1 MSPEKPNPRTFT
13 SALAHVGTALLGR
26 HTQFSGAQAPLAR
39 HARCSRRKAKMPP
52 FRFRAFPPFF
62 LSTVIA
68 TGLPIAKSV
77 AVTGCSSGVEA
88 FPSGQSGPAATAGS
102 SFGGGDSAG
111 STFAGGSPGLAPGT
125 TSSGTVTPIGEGDG
139 GPGAQFGPQPNAD
152 FSNCGVSSDPSSVA
166 ESGATSGG
174 PAITTPPGLPSD
186 VPLFRPTVTA
196 SVPPPPIS
204 GGTLIGLQ
212 AGSIAVASDPDRDA
226 IYVVDT
232 SGAKVL
238 QTIALQSGDEPGRL
252 VEDGIGRVHIA
263 LRSGGALVTI
273 DPGSGSIIARRSVCP
288 APRGVAWDSTTDLV
302 WVACATGEL
311 VALPAAGGPI
321 AKQWVV
327 ERDLRDVTIRN
338 GAISVTEFRSAQIL
352 RLAADGSIAR
362 RDSIQPNG
370 LTTPQVAW
378 RAVESSTYGTFVVH
392 QDDSTVSIPTNTMGA
407 YGLGSCGAV
416 SSSCAMIDDATGAE
430 VGTSSLSGAVLPVD
444 FAITPDGTSLLA
456 VFAGNGFSSSG
467 LELQVLAID
476 SFSSP
481 GNSPPCP
488 PSVGSSFPASGFEVD
503 AGIVAFDASGLADVS
518 TGFVAPAFMPEQAV
532 AVAFDSAGRVLV
544 QSREPAV
551 LHILDLQAV
560 GNGLSNPLGGS
571 PVVLSST
578 SRDDLGHDIFHA
590 TAGAPIACAS
600 CHPEG
605 GDDGHVWILD
615 GFARRTP
622 SLRGTIAGTAPYHW
636 PGDQPD
642 FPTLTNNVYTGRMGG
657 QELTSVQTA
666 ALQSWVQ
673 SIPAPPAPSWL
684 DAAAASRG
692 KQVFEGSSAK
702 CATCH
707 SGPKLTDNDTL
718 NVGTCGAFQVPP
730 LVGVGWR
737 APLMH
742 NGCATT
748 LADRFGKCSTGA
760 HGSVAGFSAGQ
771 ISDLTAYLDSL

>member
-1 MSPEKPNPRTFT
+1 M
-13 SALAHVGTALLGR
+13 TALVGFRLS
-26 HTQFSGAQAPLAR
+26 HTS
-39 HARCSRRKAKMPP
+39 
-52 FRFRAFPPFF
+52 F
-62 LSTVIA
+62 LSTGIA
-68 TGLPIAKSV
+68 TGLAIASSI
-77 AVTGCSSGVEA
+77 AVTACSSGVA
-88 FPSGQSGPAATAGS
+88 PSSSTAAGS
-102 SFGGGDSAG
+102 GSTLGSAASAG
-111 STFAGGSPGLAPGT
+111 STFAGGSSGITPGT
-125 TSSGTVTPIGEGDG
+125 TSSGIMTLIGGDSG
-139 GPGAQFGPQPNAD
+139 GPAEPGTQFGPLPNAD
-152 FSNCGVSSDPSSVA
+152 FSNCGVSSDSSSVA
-166 ESGATSGG
+166 GGGTTGGG
-174 PAITTPPGLPSD
+174 PPPGPPPPPGLASAP
-186 VPLFRPTVTA
+186 PLFGPTVTA

-252 VEDGIGRVHIA
+252 VEDGIGRVHVA
-263 LRSGGALVTI
+263 LRSGGALVTV
-273 DPGSGSIIARRSVCP
+273 DPGSGSILARRSVCP

-327 ERDLRDVTIRN
+327 ERDLRDVIIRN

-352 RLAADGSIAR
+352 RLTADGSIAR
-362 RDSIQPNG
+362 RDSIKPNG

-378 RAVESSTYGTFVVH
+378 RAVESSTHGTFVVH
-392 QDDSTVSIPTNTMGA
+392 QDDSTVSIPTHTMGA
-407 YGLGSCGAV
+407 YGSGSCGAV

-430 VGTSSLSGAVLPVD
+430 VGTSSLFGAVLPVD
-444 FAITPDGTSLLA
+444 FAITPDDTSLLA

-467 LELQVLAID
+467 LELQVLPID

-481 GNSPPCP
+481 GNPPLCP
-488 PSVGSSFPASGFEVD
+488 PVGVSSAPPFSGSSGLPASGIEVD
-503 AGIVAFDASGLADVS
+503 AGVVAFDASSGADVS
-518 TGFVAPAFMPEQAV
+518 TGFVAPAFTPEQAI

-551 LHILDLQAV
+551 LHILDLSTM
-560 GNGLSNPLGGS
+560 GSGLSNPLGGKQ
-571 PVVLSST
+571 VVLST
-578 SRDDLGHDIFHA
+578 VSRDDTGHDIFHA
-590 TAGAPIACAS
+590 MAGAPIACAS

-636 PGDQPD
+636 PGDQSD

-657 QELTSVQTA
+657 QKLTPDRTA
-666 ALQSWVQ
+666 ALESWVQ
-673 SIPAPPAPSWL
+673 SIPAPPSPSWV

-692 KQVFEGSSAK
+692 KQVYEGSTAG

-707 SGPKLTDNDTL
+707 SGPKLTDNKTL
-718 NVGTCGAFQVPP
+718 DVGTCGAFQVPP

-742 NGCATT
+742 NGCAAT
-748 LADRFGKCSTGA
+748 LADRFGKCSTPA
-760 HGSVAGFSAGQ
+760 HGSVQGLSAGE
-771 ISDLTAYLDSL
+771 ISDLTAYLETL

>member
-1 MSPEKPNPRTFT
+1 MTILGFRPFPSFFA
-13 SALAHVGTALLGR
+13 SA
-26 HTQFSGAQAPLAR
+26 
-39 HARCSRRKAKMPP
+39 
-52 FRFRAFPPFF
+52 
-62 LSTVIA
+62 VIA
-68 TGLPIAKSV
+68 TGLAIANSV
-77 AVTGCSSGVEA
+77 ALTGCSSGVEA
-88 FPSGQSGPAATAGS
+88 FPGGQSGPVATAGS
-102 SFGGGDSAG
+102 SFGGGGSAG
-111 STFAGGSPGLAPGT
+111 STFAGGSPGSSSAT
-125 TSSGTVTPIGEGDG
+125 TSSGTVTPLGVEDG
-139 GPGAQFGPQPNAD
+139 GPGEPGAQFGPQPNAD
-152 FSNCGVSSDPSSVA
+152 FSSCGVSSDPSSVG
-166 ESGATSGG
+166 ESGTSSGVL
-174 PAITTPPGLPSD
+174 PLITAPEGGLPID
-186 VPLFRPTVTA
+186 APLFGPTVTA

-204 GGTLIGLQ
+204 GGTLIGLR

-232 SGAKVL
+232 SGAQVL
-238 QTIALQSGDEPGRL
+238 QTIALQTGDEPGRL
-252 VEDGIGRVHIA
+252 VEDGIGRVHVA

-273 DPGSGSIIARRSVCP
+273 DPGSGSIMARRSVCP

-321 AKQWVV
+321 AKQWVI
-327 ERDLRDVTIRN
+327 ERDLRDVIVHD

-378 RAVESSTYGTFVVH
+378 RAVESSTHGTFVVH
-392 QDDSTVSIPTNTMGA
+392 QDDSTVSIPTDTMGA

-430 VGTSSLSGAVLPVD
+430 VGTSSLPGAVLPVD
-444 FAITPDGTSLLA
+444 FAITPDESSLLA

-467 LELQVLAID
+467 LELQVLPID

-481 GNSPPCP
+481 SNFPLCVPGGVSLP
-488 PSVGSSFPASGFEVD
+488 PSVGSSFPFEVD
-503 AGIVAFDASGLADVS
+503 AGIVEFDASSAADAS
-518 TGFVAPAFMPEQAV
+518 TGVVGPAFTPEQAI

-544 QSREPAV
+544 QSREPPV

-560 GNGLSNPLGGS
+560 GNGLTNPLGGAQ
-571 PVVLSST
+571 VVLSSA
-578 SRDDLGHDIFHA
+578 SRDDSGHDIFHA

-657 QELTSVQTA
+657 QQLASDQTA
-666 ALQSWVQ
+666 ALESWVQ
-673 SIPAPPAPSWL
+673 SIPAPPSASWV

-692 KQVFEGSSAK
+692 KQVFEGAA

-707 SGPKLTDNDTL
+707 SGPKLTNNKTVD
-718 NVGTCGAFQVPP
+718 VGTCGEFQVPP

-742 NGCATT
+742 NGCAAT
-748 LADRFGKCSTGA
+748 LADRFGKCSTA
-760 HGSVAGFSAGQ
+760 THGSVAALSAGQ